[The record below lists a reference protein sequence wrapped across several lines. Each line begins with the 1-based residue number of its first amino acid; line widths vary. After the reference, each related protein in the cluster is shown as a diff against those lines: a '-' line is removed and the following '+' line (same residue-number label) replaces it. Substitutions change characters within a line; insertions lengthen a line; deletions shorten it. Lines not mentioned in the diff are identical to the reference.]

1 MAEMDKVNVKF
12 NADVTKFTRAVD
24 RMERKMREFDDKT
37 TSTEKNVNKRF
48 DMMNTSVSKIDK
60 SMAEMGDDVEC

>member
-24 RMERKMREFDDKT
+24 RMERKMREFDETFRYD
-37 TSTEKNVNKRF
+37 EHIGF
-48 DMMNTSVSKIDK
+48 
-60 SMAEMGDDVEC
+60 